1 MSENQNPQ
9 LPPNPDEAIEVD
21 DSLHATTDKWF
32 EYPVLVHPHHTDYA
46 GIVWH
51 GNYIK
56 WMEEA
61 RIEYLNSIGLDY
73 TEIVSHGF
81 ELPVVEVN
89 LRYHQSLKMGDKA
102 IVKTRLHQL
111 RGVRMNFE
119 YQITNLRGSTI
130 YVSGKVVLVGIDREK
145 GKIMRQLPS
154 ILKNAL
160 VKL

>member
-1 MSENQNPQ
+1 MSKTQKPQ
-9 LPPNPDEAIEVD
+9 LPPNQAIEVD
-21 DSLHATTDKWF
+21 NSLHATSEKWF
-32 EYPVLVHPHHTDYA
+32 EYPIVVHPHHTDYA

-51 GNYIK
+51 GNYLK

-61 RIEYLNSIGLDY
+61 RVEYLRSVGLDY
-73 TEIVSHGF
+73 THIVNNGY

-89 LRYHQSLKMGDKA
+89 LRYHQSLKMGEKA
-102 IVKTRLHQL
+102 IVKTRVRQL

-119 YQITNLRGSTI
+119 YQITDWRGSRV
-130 YVSGKVVLVGIDREK
+130 YVSGKVTLVGIDREK
-145 GKIMRQLPS
+145 GKIMRQLPP